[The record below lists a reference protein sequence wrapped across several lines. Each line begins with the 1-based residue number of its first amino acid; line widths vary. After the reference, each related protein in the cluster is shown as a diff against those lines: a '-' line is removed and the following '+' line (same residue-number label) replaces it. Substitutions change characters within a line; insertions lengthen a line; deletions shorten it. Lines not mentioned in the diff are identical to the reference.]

1 MSPAAAVTN
10 GDYAHVRFIPLSYDS
25 TNSRQSALRLMLT
38 LFPEWKVDEAHIHLV
53 RFTDGIT
60 NTLLKAENRRPGLSK
75 AEIDRESIL
84 LRAYGSGS
92 DVLIDRER
100 EAANHEL
107 LMRHGLAP
115 ALLARFANGMLY
127 RFVPGEVAKPKDLAN
142 PEILAAIARRL
153 AQWHATVP
161 CLPDSRAQGENGH
174 NGTANVDANKAK
186 IMNAA
191 PGKPFPNVW
200 TTMQKWI
207 LALPT
212 DTDELRE
219 RRDRLQRELEEMVRN
234 LSQRPGLG
242 NNGLVFAHCDLLSA
256 NVIIHRGSGGEVSS
270 VSFIDYEYGT
280 PSPVAFDVANHF
292 AEWAGYDCD
301 YSAVPT
307 QTQRH
312 AFIRE
317 YIRSYAE
324 LSALVIDQEK
334 ETRKLMDEVDMF
346 RGVPGFYWGIW
357 SLIQAMISHIDF
369 DYATY
374 AEERLGEYWAYKSE
388 IDGSREKAG
397 KEMPLRER
405 TWSRR
410 D

>member
-1 MSPAAAVTN
+1 MSPAIAVAN
-10 GDYAHVRFIPLSYDS
+10 GEHSHVRFIPLSYDQGD
-25 TNSRQSALRLMLT
+25 SRGSALKLLLT
-38 LFPEWKVDEAHIHLV
+38 LVPQWTVDEPHIDFA

-60 NTLLKAENRRPGLSK
+60 NTLLKAENRRPGLSQTD
-75 AEIDRESIL
+75 IDREAIL
-84 LRAYGSGS
+84 LRAYGNGS

-107 LMRHGLAP
+107 LMKYGLAP
-115 ALLARFANGMLY
+115 QLLARFANGMLY
-127 RFVPGEVAKPKDLAN
+127 RFVPGEVAQPKDLAN
-142 PEILAAIARRL
+142 PEILTAVARHL

-161 CLPDSRAQGENGH
+161 CLSDAAIRGDKDSTSMSGG
-174 NGTANVDANKAK
+174 KAK
-186 IMNAA
+186 IANAA
-191 PGKPFPNVW
+191 PGKPYPNVW

-212 DTDELRE
+212 DTTPLRE
-219 RRDRLQRELEEMVRN
+219 RRDLLQRELDEMIQS
-234 LSQRPGLG
+234 LSQRAGFG
-242 NNGLVFAHCDLLSA
+242 HNGLVFAHCDLLSA
-256 NVIIHRGSGGEVSS
+256 NVIIHRHQGAATS

-307 QTQRH
+307 PSQRL

-317 YIRSYAE
+317 YIKSYAR
-324 LSALVIDQEK
+324 LSGAAMDEEK
-334 ETRKLMDEVDMF
+334 ETRKLMHEVDVF

-357 SLIQAMISHIDF
+357 SLIQATISHINF

-374 AEERLGEYWAYKSE
+374 AEKRLGEHWAYKAE
-388 IDGSREKAG
+388 EDGSRKAAG
-397 KEMPLRER
+397 KGMPLRET
-405 TWSRR
+405 TWARR